1 MPEIMI
7 RIRRILLNRH
17 AIHKG
22 ASFEYNVVAVVVV
35 VVIVKCLG
43 FGDCGGSEL
52 LFINLLRGSGGRS
65 HAAKVVVVVVVVVV
79 SLLVNVCCFGFWCW
93 LVHFR
98 GFCFA
103 ATTASV
109 CCEHGSKKAFL
120 IGRH

>member
-22 ASFEYNVVAVVVV
+22 ASFEYNVVVVVVV

-65 HAAKVVVVVVVVVV
+65 HAAKVVVVVVVVV
-79 SLLVNVCCFGFWCW
+79 SLLVNVCCFGFWS
-93 LVHFR
+93 L
-98 GFCFA
+98 
-103 ATTASV
+103 
-109 CCEHGSKKAFL
+109 L
-120 IGRH
+120 IIDSGENYTR